1 MSFRARPD
9 ISSIDIFNRPTN
21 QFVECDF
28 CGKEFTGEQKNWVTI
43 AREHVRKHVSR
54 GELFLDDVA
63 GEDFVLDDVFVE
75 GKIML

>member
-1 MSFRARPD
+1 MG
-9 ISSIDIFNRPTN
+9 
-21 QFVECDF
+21 CDF
-28 CGKEFTGEQKNWVTI
+28 CGKEFTGEQKNRVTI